1 MVKFKIFFW
10 RNVSSVF
17 KPGMKISVD
26 RFLRIAYRIT
36 ILNRFSDDRNIRT
49 QTKSK
54 LQEELQFTL
63 RISTSSTV
71 IQIVECDN
79 AASSRG

>member
-1 MVKFKIFFW
+1 MKFKIFFW

-36 ILNRFSDDRNIRT
+36 ILNRWFSDDRNIRT